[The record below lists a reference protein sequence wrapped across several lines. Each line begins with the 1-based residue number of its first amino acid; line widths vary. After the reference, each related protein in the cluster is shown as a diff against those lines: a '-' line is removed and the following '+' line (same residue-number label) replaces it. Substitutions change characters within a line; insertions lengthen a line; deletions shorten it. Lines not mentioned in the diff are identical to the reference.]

1 MQPKL
6 KRRQNQSRGLLD
18 EVIPVGVLAVV
29 GAIEP
34 EGEHA
39 FGIFRRPPGTGAFET
54 LLHDIAVRT
63 FNLARADR

>member
-1 MQPKL
+1 
-6 KRRQNQSRGLLD
+6 LLD

-63 FNLARADR
+63 LDLARADR